1 MLLLEW
7 SLLDSMINHSV
18 ILSSCNLSP
27 FFWHRS
33 SALEVDAASGQIRT
47 QRRESGTDRDGH
59 FTSFDLL
66 TRRDVSQWHVRSS
79 RRRRW
84 RHVSRPL
91 THCRQ
96 QTMSKCLRRHCAVPF
111 VLAPALACKPYLS
124 PSPLSK
130 GPTTLTRPSNVRTVI
145 PSFVFSQKAKY
156 NTMSSV
162 HLLVNCIV
170 ICPDCFFPI
179 NLYSLYVGYTQKEKN
194 ILVFHF
200 LIIRRQP
207 TSPPSADDDMKD

>member
-27 FFWHRS
+27 LFFGTGRRHSKLTQPAGRYVHRG
-33 SALEVDAASGQIRT
+33 E
-47 QRRESGTDRDGH
+47 RESGTDRDGH

-124 PSPLSK
+124 LSPLQ
-130 GPTTLTRPSNVRTVI
+130 RP
-145 PSFVFSQKAKY
+145 
-156 NTMSSV
+156 
-162 HLLVNCIV
+162 
-170 ICPDCFFPI
+170 
-179 NLYSLYVGYTQKEKN
+179 
-194 ILVFHF
+194 
-200 LIIRRQP
+200 RRR
-207 TSPPSADDDMKD
+207 